1 MMTFPSRHAHLVRTS
16 VANAPGCSL
25 ASSLVALA
33 FGLGTS
39 AAIAQDTSR
48 TTTLPAVT
56 VTDGVT
62 ESATGPVL
70 GYVAKRSATA
80 TKTDTPLSET
90 PQAVSVITADRMR
103 DQGAQTIQDALRYTA
118 GVRGETYG
126 LDSRGDWSTVRGTDP
141 VVFQDGMQQTFGYYA
156 SARPDPFT
164 LERIEVLKGPASVL
178 YGQGSVGGIIN
189 LVTKR
194 PVDTRHGEIQLQAG
208 NYDRAQLAADLTGPL
223 NQDKTLLYRLV
234 AIGRDSGT
242 QVDKVDDDRY
252 VLMPSLTWRP
262 DAQLEW
268 TLLANLQKDETGST
282 TQFLPHA
289 GTVLPAPAGLPR
301 IPVDVFMSEPG
312 FDEYDTE
319 QRALTSLLTY
329 RPNDVWTLR
338 QNLRYADSEVSYQT
352 IYPRFRPQLQP
363 NGDID
368 RVFWVAKPD
377 LKYWTVD
384 HQAQATLDQGRLK
397 QTLLAG
403 IDFQHAVT
411 NRRWAYGAA
420 GTLNLYNPV
429 YGNFTPPAAS
439 AFVDD
444 PENTIRQTG
453 FYVQDQLTWDER
465 WIVVLGLRH
474 DRAENETDGNPTQ
487 RDDANTKRL
496 ALMYKADNGLSP
508 YLSYAES
515 FEPTI
520 GLNGDGKAF
529 KPLRGEQYE
538 LGLKYEPAGGFGL
551 INAAIY
557 DLREENR
564 KAPDPNNPLNQLQTG
579 EARTRGLEL
588 EAVLHVARN
597 WDLIAT
603 YSYTDSE
610 VLKGT
615 NAGKNLPSV
624 PEHMASLW
632 SQHRFSIGEMTGF
645 RGGFGVRYIGTSWDG
660 TDTLATPSQTLVDA
674 MVGYDVGAWSFAL
687 NVNNLTD
694 ETYYTTCLAR
704 GDCFVG
710 NLRTVVGTVSYRF

>member
-25 ASSLVALA
+25 ASSLIALA

-103 DQGAQTIQDALRYTA
+103 DQGAQTVQDALRYTA

-194 PVDTRHGEIQLQAG
+194 PLDTRHGEIQFQAG

-223 NQDKTLLYRLV
+223 NEDKTLLYRLV

-262 DAQLEW
+262 NSQFEW

-384 HQAQATLDQGRLK
+384 HQAQANLEQGRLK

-453 FYVQDQLTWDER
+453 FYVQDQLTWDDR

-474 DRAENETDGNPTQ
+474 DRAENETEGNPTQ
-487 RDDANTKRL
+487 RDDAITKRL

-538 LGLKYEPAGGFGL
+538 LGVKYEPAEGFGL

-588 EAVLHVARN
+588 EAVLHAARN

-610 VLKGT
+610 VLEGT

-694 ETYYTTCLAR
+694 KTYYTTCLAR

-710 NLRTVVGTVSYRF
+710 NRRTVVGTASYRF